1 MVTLQHIRHTM
12 GLTLAGMLVEFFYEF
27 IIVFYTIPLTINLTK
42 CCVLFRR
49 YSSSYVNAYGAEG
62 YHNYM
67 RNQDPTYDQ
76 FYQDGPSLDDKWRS
90 TYPYVPTSYLH
101 QTQGK

>member
-1 MVTLQHIRHTM
+1 
-12 GLTLAGMLVEFFYEF
+12 
-27 IIVFYTIPLTINLTK
+27 
-42 CCVLFRR
+42 
-49 YSSSYVNAYGAEG
+49 
-62 YHNYM
+62 M

-101 QTQGK
+101 QTQGTNSS

>member
-1 MVTLQHIRHTM
+1 
-12 GLTLAGMLVEFFYEF
+12 
-27 IIVFYTIPLTINLTK
+27 
-42 CCVLFRR
+42 
-49 YSSSYVNAYGAEG
+49 
-62 YHNYM
+62 M

-101 QTQGK
+101 QTQGEYRFCFSFGKIDKYFNPENYLGIR